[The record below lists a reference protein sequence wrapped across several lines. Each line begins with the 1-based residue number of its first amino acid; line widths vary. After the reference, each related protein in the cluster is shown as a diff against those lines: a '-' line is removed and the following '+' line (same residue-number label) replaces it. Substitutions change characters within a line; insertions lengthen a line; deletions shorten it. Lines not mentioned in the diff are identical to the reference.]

1 MLRVAARFV
10 AGAAVGAVA
19 AWTVFGDRVNDLGSG
34 SGSGSGTVTATTAG
48 AEPRTSVAPE
58 SRSQA
63 TAGFP
68 GDEAL
73 AALAEIE
80 WPADRRSAR
89 SRRSMPSAE
98 TSKASAASPRLFPR
112 PIGGT

>member
-19 AWTVFGDRVNDLGSG
+19 AWTVFGDRVNDL
-34 SGSGSGTVTATTAG
+34 GSGSGTVTATTAG